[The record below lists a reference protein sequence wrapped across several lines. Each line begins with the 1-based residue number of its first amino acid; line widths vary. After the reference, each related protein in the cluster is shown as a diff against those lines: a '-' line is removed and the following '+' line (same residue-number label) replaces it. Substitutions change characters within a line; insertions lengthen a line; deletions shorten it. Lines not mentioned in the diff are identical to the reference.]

1 MARVRCGKRAWFGC
15 IWGAL
20 LVFWGLW
27 SALHLFYYVCGALHL
42 FWCVWGAL
50 HLLAKRKADQNKRD
64 EKEPT
69 PSGARFSASRIREDS
84 VNRRECLEDDR
95 FHSVRIFASC
105 PVFGNTQNC
114 VRILL
119 PDAEVFC

>member
-1 MARVRCGKRAWFGC
+1 
-15 IWGAL
+15 
-20 LVFWGLW
+20 
-27 SALHLFYYVCGALHL
+27 LHL
-42 FWCVWGAL
+42 FWRVWGTL
-50 HLLAKRKADQNKRD
+50 HLLAKRKAHQNKRD

-69 PSGARFSASRIREDS
+69 PSSGKFSASGILEDF
-84 VNRRECLEDDR
+84 VNRRERLEDDR

-119 PDAEVFC
+119 PDRELVC